1 MKKHPSFF
9 IFLMLAATA
18 FVSSSVTESA
28 EAKSQRG
35 ASVSQR
41 LKVESGFQPATAGN
55 SSVRRSSLA
64 RSRVSTVTVQ
74 PGDSLSKI
82 AVEVLNVHSGPRL
95 DEYVERLYRR
105 NRALIGENPNLIYPG
120 QVLRLPAPN
129 GIVQSSI
136 SDSRAKHRQ
145 SSSNRVVRVERGDTV
160 WSIATTA
167 LNRVLTQSEARRIAP
182 YVRLVPRPTRRL
194 LVSLAA
200 EGAGARH
207 PFEAVGDYVER
218 IAAVNAN
225 ANVIG
230 HNAGDIVP
238 GETIRLPKI
247 DNATFVPSQGAGQA
261 RSESGV
267 NLVDLVVRTA
277 DLPETKPTAFG
288 LEAQGKAVTRVSSG
302 PILRPRSEGAS
313 EWGIAPGGYLLL
325 SLAVA
330 FGLLY
335 LFRLTWRENGR
346 HSRRHRNHDWKPQTE
361 SGPRDLLVTSKQRES
376 THPQSSALTARGEE
390 TAHERAH

>member
-1 MKKHPSFF
+1 M
-9 IFLMLAATA
+9 
-18 FVSSSVTESA
+18 
-28 EAKSQRG
+28 R
-35 ASVSQR
+35 
-41 LKVESGFQPATAGN
+41 
-55 SSVRRSSLA
+55 A
-64 RSRVSTVTVQ
+64 RSRPAAITVQ
-74 PGDSLSKI
+74 PGDSLFEI
-82 AVEVLNVHSGPRL
+82 AAEVLGTRSARL
-95 DEYVERLYRR
+95 SDYVERIYKR
-105 NRALIGENPNLIYPG
+105 NRTVIGENPNLIYPG

-136 SDSRAKHRQ
+136 SDSMAKHRQ

-167 LNRVLTQSEARRIAP
+167 LNRVLTRSEARRIAP

-218 IAAVNAN
+218 IAAVN

-288 LEAQGKAVTRVSSG
+288 LEAQDKAVTRVSSG

-313 EWGIAPGGYLLL
+313 EWGIAPGDYLLL

-390 TAHERAH
+390 TSHERAH